1 MKYKLHKE
9 LKEKMLTEIE
19 QYDYN
24 LKLFKQL
31 QENNEN
37 TRRLLF
43 IEHKLNCV
51 ENAYNQLDTFE
62 KEVYDYIFKK
72 HYNWLYCESVKQI
85 NKNTYYHVYNKSL
98 YLLAKEI
105 GEI

>member
-1 MKYKLHKE
+1 MNYKLPKE
-9 LKEKMLTEIE
+9 LKEKMEKEIK

-24 LKLFKQL
+24 LKLFEQL
-31 QENNEN
+31 KNQNDNS
-37 TRRLLF
+37 RRLLY
-43 IEHKLNCV
+43 IEHKLYCV
-51 ENAYNQLDTFE
+51 ENTYNQLDSFE

-72 HYNWLYCESVKQI
+72 HYNWLYCESVKRI

>member
-1 MKYKLHKE
+1 MKYKLHKD

-31 QENNEN
+31 QENNEG

-72 HYNWLYCESVKQI
+72 HYSWLYCESVKQI